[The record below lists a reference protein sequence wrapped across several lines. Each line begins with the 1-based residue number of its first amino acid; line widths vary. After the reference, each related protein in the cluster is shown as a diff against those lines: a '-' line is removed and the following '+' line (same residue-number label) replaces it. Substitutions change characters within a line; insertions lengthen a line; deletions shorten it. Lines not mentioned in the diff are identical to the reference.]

1 MTHTL
6 IIYNQKKLII
16 SALALIAILFPL
28 NLIIAI
34 AYLNALSCVI
44 GCVLIIPLVLIISS
58 RISKSV
64 LDISLNENSIQFG
77 DTKILLSDIDG
88 YYINKESPTM
98 TQIEFRD
105 TKNNDFS
112 FTSLSFGQT
121 GKDFKSFLSDFL
133 KFAQLANGDLK
144 QYSYYDFHKKQY
156 SYFKRAIYV
165 DLVIV
170 ILVNLFYVYL
180 IFFRNVPFNW
190 KLLFLNSIFVGRYT
204 FHKNNE
210 RVYKN
215 KKTTANTV

>member
-1 MTHTL
+1 M
-6 IIYNQKKLII
+6 
-16 SALALIAILFPL
+16 
-28 NLIIAI
+28 IIAI
-34 AYLNALSCVI
+34 AYLNALACGI
-44 GCVLIIPLVLIISS
+44 GCVLIIPLILIISS
-58 RISKSV
+58 RMSKSKF
-64 LDISLNENSIQFG
+64 DISLNENSIKFG
-77 DTKILLSDIDG
+77 DTNILLSDIDG

-112 FTSLSFGQT
+112 FTSLSYGQT

-133 KFAQLANGDLK
+133 KYAQLANPDFK
-144 QYSYYDFHKKQY
+144 QLSFYDFHKKQY

-165 DLVIV
+165 DLVV
-170 ILVNLFYVYL
+170 VVLLNLVYVYL

-210 RVYKN
+210 RIYKN
-215 KKTTANTV
+215 KKTTTNTV